1 MEQNELMDDDQVM
14 GEYFFEG
21 GVLDKIKKVTS
32 RKRTSFDVTAENS
45 EDTRLYQNDARS
57 VRANRRNDTMPLT

>member
-1 MEQNELMDDDQVM
+1 M

-21 GVLDKIKKVTS
+21 GVLDEVRKVTS

-45 EDTRLYQNDARS
+45 EDTRLSKAR
-57 VRANRRNDTMPLT
+57 ARRLFLALSTPARVLST